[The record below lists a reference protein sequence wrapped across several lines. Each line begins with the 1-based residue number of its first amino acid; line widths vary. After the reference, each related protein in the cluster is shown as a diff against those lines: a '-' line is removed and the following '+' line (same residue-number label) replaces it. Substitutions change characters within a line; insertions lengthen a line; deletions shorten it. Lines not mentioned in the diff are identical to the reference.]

1 MGKKEGKS
9 MNGRLF
15 SLAALLGSMCLGA
28 EGALVEPVKPRLGLN
43 LPPFR
48 RLLENRLFA
57 VAKEPASVIAIG
69 LDGATNLGL
78 YIYDEHGNCVAWD
91 DLASS
96 STRDDTAVQWF
107 PVQKERFTI
116 ELRNLGMAS
125 SRFDIVVR

>member
-1 MGKKEGKS
+1 MKTCIVA
-9 MNGRLF
+9 
-15 SLAALLGSMCLGA
+15 LAVFLLAVSLGA
-28 EGALVEPVKPRLGLN
+28 GSPLEAMKPGKADLQPYRRLVESRV
-43 LPPFR
+43 
-48 RLLENRLFA
+48 FA
-57 VAKEPASVIAIG
+57 GEQRANVIVIG
-69 LDGATNLGL
+69 RGTTHVGL
-78 YIYDEHGNCVAWD
+78 YIYDGYGNCVAWD